1 MKRILAA
8 TALTALLAVAQSPTP
23 ATPPPA
29 LSKADNP
36 AAAPGAKGTNSPA
49 EKDKG
54 ASKLIN
60 APQFLERIPRIS
72 RYMALA
78 IHFEDLLKRGVITDY
93 ADLARLGHVTRA
105 RVTQI
110 MNLRL
115 LAPEI
120 QEELLL
126 GEKNCDD
133 RMPIQLKSLQFIAT
147 AFSWRTQRTLW
158 ENRD

>member
-1 MKRILAA
+1 MSKPVSVDFQFSIKQRGRGAKKRI
-8 TALTALLAVAQSPTP
+8 V
-23 ATPPPA
+23 
-29 LSKADNP
+29 
-36 AAAPGAKGTNSPA
+36 
-49 EKDKG
+49 EG
-54 ASKLIN
+54 ASQSDESK
-60 APQFLERIPRIS
+60 PSLERIPRIS

-78 IHFEDLLKRGVITDY
+78 IHFEDLIRQGVVTDY

-126 GEKNCDD
+126 GEKKCDD
-133 RMPIQLKSLQFIAT
+133 RIPIQLKSIQILAT
-147 AFSWRTQRTLW
+147 ICSWRTQRQLW
-158 ENRD
+158 KNRE

>member
-1 MKRILAA
+1 MSKPVSVDFQFSIKQRGRGAKKRI
-8 TALTALLAVAQSPTP
+8 V
-23 ATPPPA
+23 
-29 LSKADNP
+29 
-36 AAAPGAKGTNSPA
+36 
-49 EKDKG
+49 EG
-54 ASKLIN
+54 ASQSDESKP
-60 APQFLERIPRIS
+60 ALERIPRIS

-78 IHFEDLLKRGVITDY
+78 IHFEDLIRQGVVTDY

-126 GEKNCDD
+126 SSSDNHESDSLSLKVLQQLAMDSSWESQRKKWITSRRTD
-133 RMPIQLKSLQFIAT
+133 R
-147 AFSWRTQRTLW
+147 
-158 ENRD
+158 

>member
-1 MKRILAA
+1 MNKPVSVDFQFSIKQRGRGAKKRI
-8 TALTALLAVAQSPTP
+8 V
-23 ATPPPA
+23 
-29 LSKADNP
+29 
-36 AAAPGAKGTNSPA
+36 
-49 EKDKG
+49 EG
-54 ASKLIN
+54 ASQSDESKP
-60 APQFLERIPRIS
+60 ALERIPRIS

-78 IHFEDLLKRGVITDY
+78 IHFEDLIRQGVVTDY

-126 GEKNCDD
+126 SSSDNHESDSLSLKVLQQLAMDSSRASQRKKWITSRRTD
-133 RMPIQLKSLQFIAT
+133 R
-147 AFSWRTQRTLW
+147 
-158 ENRD
+158 

>member
-1 MKRILAA
+1 MSKPVSVDFQFSIKQRGRGAKKRIVEGA
-8 TALTALLAVAQSPTP
+8 AQSDESKP
-23 ATPPPA
+23 A
-29 LSKADNP
+29 
-36 AAAPGAKGTNSPA
+36 
-49 EKDKG
+49 
-54 ASKLIN
+54 
-60 APQFLERIPRIS
+60 LERIPRIS

-78 IHFEDLLKRGVITDY
+78 IHFEDLIRQGVVTDY

-126 GEKNCDD
+126 CEKKCDD
-133 RMPIQLKSLQFIAT
+133 GTPIQLKSLQFIAT
-147 AFSWRTQRTLW
+147 VFCWRTQRKLW
-158 ENRD
+158 ENRN

>member
-1 MKRILAA
+1 MNKPVSVDFQFSIKQRGRGAKKRIVEGA
-8 TALTALLAVAQSPTP
+8 AQSDESKP
-23 ATPPPA
+23 A
-29 LSKADNP
+29 
-36 AAAPGAKGTNSPA
+36 
-49 EKDKG
+49 
-54 ASKLIN
+54 
-60 APQFLERIPRIS
+60 LERIPRIS

-78 IHFEDLLKRGVITDY
+78 IHFEDLIRQGVVTDY

-133 RMPIQLKSLQFIAT
+133 RTPIQLKSLQFIAT
-147 AFSWRTQRTLW
+147 VFSWRTQRKLW

>member
-1 MKRILAA
+1 MSKPVSIDFQFSIKQRGRGAKKRIVEGAA
-8 TALTALLAVAQSPTP
+8 KSDE
-23 ATPPPA
+23 
-29 LSKADNP
+29 SKSA
-36 AAAPGAKGTNSPA
+36 
-49 EKDKG
+49 
-54 ASKLIN
+54 
-60 APQFLERIPRIS
+60 LERIPRIS

-78 IHFEDLLKRGVITDY
+78 IHFEELIRQGVVTDY

-126 GEKNCDD
+126 GEKKCDD
-133 RMPIQLKSLQFIAT
+133 HSPIQLKSLQCIAMV
-147 AFSWRTQRTLW
+147 FSWRTQRKIW
-158 ENRD
+158 DNRN

>member
-1 MKRILAA
+1 MSKPVSVDFQFSIKQRGRGAKKRIVEGAA
-8 TALTALLAVAQSPTP
+8 QADESKP
-23 ATPPPA
+23 A
-29 LSKADNP
+29 
-36 AAAPGAKGTNSPA
+36 
-49 EKDKG
+49 
-54 ASKLIN
+54 
-60 APQFLERIPRIS
+60 LERIPRIS

-78 IHFEDLLKRGVITDY
+78 IHFEDLIRQGVVTDY

-133 RMPIQLKSLQFIAT
+133 RAPIQLKSVQSVAMV
-147 AFSWRTQRTLW
+147 FSWRTQRKIW
-158 ENRD
+158 ENRN

>member
-1 MKRILAA
+1 MSKPVSVDFQFSIKQRGRGAKKRI
-8 TALTALLAVAQSPTP
+8 V
-23 ATPPPA
+23 
-29 LSKADNP
+29 
-36 AAAPGAKGTNSPA
+36 
-49 EKDKG
+49 EG
-54 ASKLIN
+54 ASQSDESKP
-60 APQFLERIPRIS
+60 ALERIPRIS

-78 IHFEDLLKRGVITDY
+78 IHFEDLIRQGVVTDY

-126 GEKNCDD
+126 GEMKGDD
-133 RMPIQLKSLQFIAT
+133 RIPIQLQSLQILAT
-147 AFSWRTQRTLW
+147 ICSWRTQRQLW
-158 ENRD
+158 KNRE

>member
-1 MKRILAA
+1 MSKPVSVDFQFSIKQRGRGAKKRI
-8 TALTALLAVAQSPTP
+8 V
-23 ATPPPA
+23 
-29 LSKADNP
+29 
-36 AAAPGAKGTNSPA
+36 
-49 EKDKG
+49 EG
-54 ASKLIN
+54 ASQSDESKP
-60 APQFLERIPRIS
+60 ALERIPRSS

-78 IHFEDLLKRGVITDY
+78 IHFEDLIRQGVVTDY

-133 RMPIQLKSLQFIAT
+133 RTPIQLKSLQFIAT
-147 AFSWRTQRTLW
+147 VFSWRTQRQLW
-158 ENRD
+158 KNRE